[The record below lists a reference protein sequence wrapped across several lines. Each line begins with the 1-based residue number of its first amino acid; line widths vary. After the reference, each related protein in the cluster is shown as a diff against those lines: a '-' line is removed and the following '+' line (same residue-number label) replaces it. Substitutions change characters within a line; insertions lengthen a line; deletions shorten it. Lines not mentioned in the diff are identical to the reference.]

1 MLLSLLTLL
10 LFSNA
15 LTLRKDKSI
24 LFSRVVILGLI
35 STSFLAWNNLFLRP
49 FAKGIGIYGGLFN
62 VTTFTQTFNIFIFT
76 ISAIILTLTAFYPR
90 KVYIKEHSSIFNLLF
105 STFSYNK
112 NAISNKKGEQF
123 RIIEYALIIVF
134 ILCGAVFL
142 ISTADL
148 ISVFLSIELQ
158 SYGLYILSTL
168 YRDSELATGSGL
180 TYFLLGGLS
189 SCFIL
194 LGSAL
199 LYANS
204 GTTSLEN
211 LYIITSITEVNNF
224 SSFISWYEPYYIHL
238 SLVIMS
244 VGFLF
249 KVSAAPF
256 HFWSPDVYDG
266 IPTIVTTY
274 VAIIAKIS
282 IFAFFLELVYYT
294 EYNFFDFSWKN
305 VLLLSSLF
313 SLIIGSVLGLTQFRI
328 KRLFAYSTISHIGF
342 ILLALSIDS
351 AESIQSYIFY
361 IMQYSLSNL
370 NAFVILITIG
380 YTFYLYISKE
390 KQNGKKL
397 VDQNNSPVQLISQIK
412 GYFYV
417 NPFIAISLSITLFS
431 FVGIPPV
438 IGFFA
443 KQMVL
448 SAALD
453 NGYVFMALI
462 AILTSVIG
470 AGYYLNL
477 IKQIFFFKEDYQ
489 KNPSL
494 TTENVNKGFFKS
506 SFVNDLQ
513 LVGYTSSYRKD
524 DNTPNNARLSRQKV
538 LFKSENIT
546 VNSSLSV
553 TISVITLLLILFI
566 YMPTQW
572 FNLVNILTL
581 IIFKA

>member
-1 MLLSLLTLL
+1 MLISLLILL

-90 KVYIKEHSSIFNLLF
+90 KVYIKEHSSLFNLLF

-224 SSFISWYEPYYIHL
+224 DSFISWYEPYYIHL

-370 NAFVILITIG
+370 NAFIILITIG

-390 KQNGKKL
+390 KQDGKKL

-412 GYFYV
+412 GYFYI

-453 NGYVFMALI
+453 NGYVFMALV

-494 TTENVNKGFFKS
+494 TTSNVNKGFFKG
-506 SFVNDLQ
+506 SFVNDIQ

-524 DNTPNNARLSRQKV
+524 DDTPNNVKLSRQKV

-553 TISVITLLLILFI
+553 TISIITLLLVLFI